1 MNFLRFQQPQTTA
14 ADVSFEPIFAKKRV
28 RACVIQKKVVPLHPN
43 CVLSRSDAGKDAKNS
58 SLDRRTLGMFDGAGS
73 GV

>member
-1 MNFLRFQQPQTTA
+1 MQKIA
-14 ADVSFEPIFAKKRV
+14 ADVSFEPIFTKKRV
-28 RACVIQKKVVPLHPN
+28 RACVFQIFFVSLHPN